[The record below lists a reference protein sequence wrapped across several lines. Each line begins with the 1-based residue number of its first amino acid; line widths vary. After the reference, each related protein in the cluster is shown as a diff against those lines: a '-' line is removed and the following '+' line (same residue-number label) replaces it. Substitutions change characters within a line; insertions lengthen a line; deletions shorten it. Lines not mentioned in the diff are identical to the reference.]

1 MRRDLDLIIETSTL
15 VKVRDFINPKF
26 NLLKNLSKSL
36 LYHSQF
42 SLIEVVKLSLISP
55 IGLDIRQ

>member
-26 NLLKNLSKSL
+26 NLLKNLLKSL
-36 LYHSQF
+36 LYNSQF
-42 SLIEVVKLSLISP
+42 CLNKVVKLPLISP